1 MAGLLVYT
9 FGEFMAARKVLRL
22 GDPVLRKIS
31 QAITEDETKT
41 KEFKK
46 LIKDMFDT
54 MKFENGVGLAAPQI
68 GVLKRLVVVGVE
80 NSERYPG
87 TPDIEERILINPVIT
102 ALAPPGAGF
111 WEGCLSVPGMRG
123 LVERPN
129 KIKIEWYDEKWN
141 HHSEIVEGY
150 RAIVFQHECDHLDG
164 VLYVDRLKDIKLFG
178 YTDVIDTQG
187 NELD

>member
-22 GDPVLRKIS
+22 GDPVLRKMS

-141 HHSEIVEGY
+141 HHSEIVE
-150 RAIVFQHECDHLDG
+150 
-164 VLYVDRLKDIKLFG
+164 DRKSTRL
-178 YTDVIDTQG
+178 
-187 NELD
+187 NSSH

>member
-1 MAGLLVYT
+1 
-9 FGEFMAARKVLRL
+9 MAARKVLRL
-22 GDPVLRKIS
+22 GDPALRKIS

-87 TPDIEERILINPVIT
+87 TPDIKEEILINPVIT
-102 ALAPPGAGF
+102 PLSPVGEGF
-111 WEGCLSVPGMRG
+111 WEG
-123 LVERPN
+123 
-129 KIKIEWYDEKWN
+129 
-141 HHSEIVEGY
+141 
-150 RAIVFQHECDHLDG
+150 
-164 VLYVDRLKDIKLFG
+164 
-178 YTDVIDTQG
+178 
-187 NELD
+187 